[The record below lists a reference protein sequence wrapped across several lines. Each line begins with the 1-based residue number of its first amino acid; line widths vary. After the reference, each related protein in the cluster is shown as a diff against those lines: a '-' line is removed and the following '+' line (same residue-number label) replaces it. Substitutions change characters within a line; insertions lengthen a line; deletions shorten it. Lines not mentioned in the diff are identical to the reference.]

1 MGIKDAGRRTIGVV
15 GSSVL
20 ESILVYGAGD
30 RGAARKPLTSSAQY
44 FGPCGVREGVIAGVR
59 ILLVL
64 RSRSAA
70 DAA

>member
-1 MGIKDAGRRTIGVV
+1 MGIKKAGGRTIGVV

-30 RGAARKPLTSSAQY
+30 RGAARRLSTSSPKY
-44 FGPCGVREGVIAGVR
+44 FGPCGVREGVIAG
-59 ILLVL
+59 IGIFLVL

-70 DAA
+70 DPA